1 MPFIPKQ
8 YNGTVM
14 KQMLGAF
21 ILISVLVQFVSA
33 RGKCTLVTGAY
44 DRTSGTSAGCEYRYS
59 IEFCPQHRSTHP
71 NEQLNSITV
80 EVMSNM
86 IKAWFVS
93 TCALHNKVFSSIVRD
108 DFKRAA
114 SASRTINMTTMEG
127 TFRSSMLYS
136 VAEAVN
142 TNASTLLFSLHNN
155 HEATAYE
162 PITVSFQVDRNTGA
176 VSFVGPFLN
185 VPAVPEVVELNYQ
198 SHHVAS
204 EKMKASSEGTKC
216 DFNKLLSGQWN
227 FDANNRTWHWKTHTC
242 DAELITVD
250 AFVNWCKKYELKS
263 LLFFGILPHHHYR
276 NSLM

>member
-1 MPFIPKQ
+1 
-8 YNGTVM
+8 V
-14 KQMLGAF
+14 
-21 ILISVLVQFVSA
+21 
-33 RGKCTLVTGAY
+33 
-44 DRTSGTSAGCEYRYS
+44 GCEYRYS

-86 IKAWFVS
+86 TKAGFPS
-93 TCALHNKVFSSIVRD
+93 TCALHNKVFSSVVRD
-108 DFKRAA
+108 DFKRAVTA
-114 SASRTINMTTMEG
+114 TRVLNMTTMEG

-136 VAEAVN
+136 VADM
-142 TNASTLLFSLHNN
+142 NANAPMLFSLHNN
-155 HEATAYE
+155 HNNHERAFYT
-162 PITVSFQVDRNTGA
+162 PMTVAFQADRNTGA
-176 VSFVGPFLN
+176 VSFIGPFLN
-185 VPAVPEVVELNYQ
+185 VTDDPEVTELGSQ
-198 SHHVAS
+198 SHHI
-204 EKMKASSEGTKC
+204 SSEEKKATSDHTKC